1 MFKPAVKTAQ
11 IGLRNYSS
19 QAAKAQS
26 TFNTVA
32 EKATGLAKCGV
43 YYTKVAGELA
53 KYIWLKEGLSPPT
66 VAEVQKT
73 FTTDL
78 KALFTSALKNPKQIN
93 QLVEQSKNYTKDD
106 YIRFGAYGVQ
116 FLGLFALGEIIGRR
130 HIYGYK
136 DHKHDH

>member
-26 TFNTVA
+26 TINNVTQ
-32 EKATGLAKCGV
+32 KASGLAKVGV

-53 KYIWLKEGLSPPT
+53 KYVWLKEGLSPPS
-66 VAEVQKT
+66 VAEIQKT

-78 KALFTSALKNPKQIN
+78 KALLTSAFKNPKQ
-93 QLVEQSKNYTKDD
+93 LVQFAEQSKSYTKDD
-106 YIRFGAYGVQ
+106 YIRYGAYGVQ